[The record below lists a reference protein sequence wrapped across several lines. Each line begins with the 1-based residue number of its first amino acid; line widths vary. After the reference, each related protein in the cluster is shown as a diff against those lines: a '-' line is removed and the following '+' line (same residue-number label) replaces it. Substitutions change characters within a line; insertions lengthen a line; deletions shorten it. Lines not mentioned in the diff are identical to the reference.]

1 MHMEQQTLDKLKEIK
16 RSFRL
21 YMNGKTAASM
31 RAKGVDYHLNWGV
44 SIMDLQRMANDI
56 GKDDK
61 LALALWKE
69 NIRECKILAAMVMP
83 SQKMLPEIVDVWL
96 EQDLPAEQAEVLSFY
111 LLQHLDFAPVLAYQ
125 WMASDRDFLRLCGYL
140 LISRLFANKMT
151 PDERGINEYLDQV
164 QTALDDPSPAIRNN
178 AAKSVYWFSE
188 LGEEYRLLARK
199 ALRYAPV
206 DVM

>member
-1 MHMEQQTLDKLKEIK
+1 MEQETLDKLKEIK

-21 YMNGKTAASM
+21 YMNGMTAASM
-31 RAKGVDYHLNWGV
+31 RKKGVDYHLNWGV
-44 SIMDLQRMANDI
+44 SAMDLQRMANNI

-69 NIRECKILAAMVMP
+69 NIRECKILAAMIMP
-83 SQKMLPEIVDVWL
+83 PEKMLPEIVDVWL
-96 EQDLPAEQAEVLSFY
+96 EQDLPLELAEALTYY
-111 LLQHLDFAPVLAYQ
+111 LFQHLDFAPVLAYQ
-125 WMASDRDFLRLCGYL
+125 WMADDREFLRLCGFL

-164 QTALDDPSPAIRNN
+164 QVALSDPSAAVRNN
-178 AAKSVYWFSE
+178 AAKSIHWFAE
-188 LGEEYRLLARK
+188 LGEEYKYMARK
-199 ALRYAPV
+199 ALSNSPV